1 MPKSRRQNFS
11 KERPSPSRPTDR
23 GQRIVRVPVFHEG
36 TFRAIVRAAATAR
49 RCIRYHGDYWEPL
62 STGRQSAMYRR
73 SQHDLA
79 WIQQRVADYEFFL
92 YRRLLSTYCARDGN
106 LRPHAKLRRGG
117 GGAYRPSAQAAGGD

>member
-1 MPKSRRQNFS
+1 MAQSRRQHFLTG
-11 KERPSPSRPTDR
+11 RPSPSRPTDR
-23 GQRIVRVPVFHEG
+23 GRRIVRVPVFHEG
-36 TFRAIVRAAATAR
+36 TFRAIVRAATRAR
-49 RCIRYHGDYWEPL
+49 RCTRYDGDYWELL
-62 STGRQSAMYRR
+62 STGRHSSMYRR
-73 SQHDLA
+73 SQYDLA